1 MGYIGVITHLLL
13 TNHLLTSWDIRP
25 CWWYPSSTK
34 PVESEETQKLVELQN
49 EKNPPALT
57 KKISIIL
64 AHPKLNTISMDFQ
77 VPVKGGR

>member
-34 PVESEETQKLVELQN
+34 PVESLVELQN
-49 EKNPPALT
+49 EKIPPALT
-57 KKISIIL
+57 KKNLNNPGS
-64 AHPKLNTISMDFQ
+64 PKTKYHLNGFSGSC
-77 VPVKGGR
+77 KGW

>member
-57 KKISIIL
+57 KKNLNNPGS
-64 AHPKLNTISMDFQ
+64 PKTKYHLNGFSGSC
-77 VPVKGGR
+77 KGW